1 MCSRRHLEIVRL
13 RYNTKQESKV
23 QLHAQTTPSLQQQQP
38 IQLAFGRPHFASP
51 NLKQQFL
58 ACLPKPIKEN
68 KNKNKARKTRNK
80 ETIPFDS
87 GQPVEYALNQ
97 SPQQP

>member
-23 QLHAQTTPSLQQQQP
+23 QLHAQT
-38 IQLAFGRPHFASP
+38 RPHFASP